1 LSSLPSHDACCFL
14 DMVPNEVLRA
24 AVPNWRF
31 RYIPED
37 VLPALRE
44 AGVGEEEIH
53 TMMVANPAR
62 ILGS

>member
-1 LSSLPSHDACCFL
+1 
-14 DMVPNEVLRA
+14 MVPNEVLRA

-31 RYIPED
+31 RYLPED

-53 TMMVANPAR
+53 TMTVANPAR